1 MAAGFLGLG
10 STLIKNV
17 VTVIIKGG
25 LTGYQYCWPCLLC
38 AHWFKTSKS
47 PLPRQTPGI
56 WPSLVPRG
64 VGNLT
69 RRAFPREGNLTF
81 SRVGW
86 GIWTKSVKFNLLSSF
101 LCQTTLF
108 QSNIFLVAKWRS
120 TRKCQRNNFEQLC
133 TSTCQPMT
141 SCVLCTFPVWPTGNG
156 NHLLCL
162 CNSFAFLPCRTRL
175 YERVC
180 YRDLRDNFYKCSYCS
195 STLKQQRDTCKLL
208 L

>member
-1 MAAGFLGLG
+1 MGP
-10 STLIKNV
+10 LIQNFKIFPPRAN
-17 VTVIIKGG
+17 TWH
-25 LTGYQYCWPCLLC
+25 LTITC
-38 AHWFKTSKS
+38 A
-47 PLPRQTPGI
+47 
-56 WPSLVPRG
+56 RG

-69 RRAFPREGNLTF
+69 LRAFPREGNLTF

-120 TRKCQRNNFEQLC
+120 TRKCQRNDVKMRFEQLC

-141 SCVLCTFPVWPTGNG
+141 SCVLCTFPVWPTGNE

-162 CNSFAFLPCRTRL
+162 CNSFAFMGEISPL
-175 YERVC
+175 
-180 YRDLRDNFYKCSYCS
+180 SYTLIWKGMLSWS
-195 STLKQQRDTCKLL
+195 SG
-208 L
+208 

>member
-1 MAAGFLGLG
+1 MGLG

-47 PLPRQTPGI
+47 PPPRANTWHLTI
-56 WPSLVPRG
+56 TCARG

-108 QSNIFLVAKWRS
+108 QRNIFLVAKWRS
-120 TRKCQRNNFEQLC
+120 TRKCQRNDVKMRFEQLC
-133 TSTCQPMT
+133 TSIYQPMT
-141 SCVLCTFPVWPTGNG
+141 SCAVVHF
-156 NHLLCL
+156 
-162 CNSFAFLPCRTRL
+162 SRL
-175 YERVC
+175 ANRKWKSPIMFV
-180 YRDLRDNFYKCSYCS
+180 
-195 STLKQQRDTCKLL
+195 
-208 L
+208 

>member
-1 MAAGFLGLG
+1 MRP
-10 STLIKNV
+10 LIQNFKIPPPRAN
-17 VTVIIKGG
+17 TWH
-25 LTGYQYCWPCLLC
+25 LTITC
-38 AHWFKTSKS
+38 A
-47 PLPRQTPGI
+47 
-56 WPSLVPRG
+56 RG

-81 SRVGW
+81 SRLGW

-108 QSNIFLVAKWRS
+108 QSNIFLVTKWRS
-120 TRKCQRNNFEQLC
+120 TRKCQRNDVKMRFEQLC

-162 CNSFAFLPCRTRL
+162 CNSFNLWEKFLSCRTRL

-195 STLKQQRDTCKLL
+195 WTLKQQLHL
-208 L
+208 

>member
-1 MAAGFLGLG
+1 MRP
-10 STLIKNV
+10 LIQNFKIPPPRAN
-17 VTVIIKGG
+17 TWH
-25 LTGYQYCWPCLLC
+25 LTFTC
-38 AHWFKTSKS
+38 A
-47 PLPRQTPGI
+47 
-56 WPSLVPRG
+56 RG

-69 RRAFPREGNLTF
+69 RGAFPREGNLTF